1 MDDPYEIYE
10 RAINLDEEANLAI
23 GQGDNERAQGL
34 FERALVLWRKLIV
47 QPGAPEIFEAARF
60 SEARTLV
67 SLGLVAEEVGDLKRE
82 RVLLEQASELLRR
95 LGKLGPEAFA
105 TARLASVVERQGE
118 LVEAR
123 GLYERALTLARQS
136 RVQGS
141 EAEKTLAEDAIAE
154 ATSGLFRV
162 IVNLGSD
169 AFHQGN
175 RLEAETLWG
184 QGIQLLMQAGHS
196 RDAVQAAI
204 PFSNI
209 YKILGEYGKAQSWA
223 ERALALSR
231 QIGDQGLEADCT
243 LALGLLAEV
252 QGKYDEARK
261 LYDQAFLYCR
271 QIGDEAREKKTK
283 EIIAI
288 EKKRLS
294 ATLIKDPERA
304 AEALLLLEEAI
315 GFASECRMS
324 EADEWA
330 KELATIRAQ
339 SKEEQL
345 AAFFQELDGLIGLEN
360 VKQRVREIVSYTQF
374 QKMRV
379 ESGIPV
385 SSITEHM
392 VFTGNPGTG
401 KTTVARLLA
410 NMYGALNVLSVG
422 HTVEADR
429 STLVGAYLGQT
440 AQITKE
446 VVKSATGGVL
456 FIDEAYSLTPEGQ
469 PDSYGQEA
477 VNTLLKMMEDHRS
490 NLIVIIAG
498 YTDKIKTFI
507 ASNPGLKSRFT
518 TYLHFDDYQPED
530 MVSIFESFCKRDHYQ
545 LESGAAEKL
554 LSRFDELYQTR
565 DETFGNARLVR
576 NIFEK
581 SITNLARRASALS
594 NLTKEDLTHIRA
606 EDIPESAILRNW

>member
-1 MDDPYEIYE
+1 
-10 RAINLDEEANLAI
+10 
-23 GQGDNERAQGL
+23 
-34 FERALVLWRKLIV
+34 
-47 QPGAPEIFEAARF
+47 
-60 SEARTLV
+60 
-67 SLGLVAEEVGDLKRE
+67 
-82 RVLLEQASELLRR
+82 
-95 LGKLGPEAFA
+95 
-105 TARLASVVERQGE
+105 
-118 LVEAR
+118 
-123 GLYERALTLARQS
+123 
-136 RVQGS
+136 
-141 EAEKTLAEDAIAE
+141 
-154 ATSGLFRV
+154 
-162 IVNLGSD
+162 
-169 AFHQGN
+169 
-175 RLEAETLWG
+175 
-184 QGIQLLMQAGHS
+184 
-196 RDAVQAAI
+196 
-204 PFSNI
+204 
-209 YKILGEYGKAQSWA
+209 
-223 ERALALSR
+223 
-231 QIGDQGLEADCT
+231 
-243 LALGLLAEV
+243 
-252 QGKYDEARK
+252 
-261 LYDQAFLYCR
+261 
-271 QIGDEAREKKTK
+271 
-283 EIIAI
+283 
-288 EKKRLS
+288 
-294 ATLIKDPERA
+294 
-304 AEALLLLEEAI
+304 
-315 GFASECRMS
+315 
-324 EADEWA
+324 
-330 KELATIRAQ
+330 
-339 SKEEQL
+339 
-345 AAFFQELDGLIGLEN
+345 
-360 VKQRVREIVSYTQF
+360 
-374 QKMRV
+374 
-379 ESGIPV
+379 
-385 SSITEHM
+385 M